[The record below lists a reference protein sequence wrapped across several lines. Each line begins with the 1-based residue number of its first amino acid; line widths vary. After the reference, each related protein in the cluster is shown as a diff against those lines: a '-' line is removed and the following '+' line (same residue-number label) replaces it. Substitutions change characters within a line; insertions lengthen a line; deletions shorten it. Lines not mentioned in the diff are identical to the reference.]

1 MPSASATTPSPS
13 SPNPPST
20 APSVPF
26 VKYNGHTLAT
36 LPYGKSLTRGSLIC
50 RSESSGMTCADL
62 STRHGFRVARSGIVL
77 F

>member
-36 LPYGKSLTRGSLIC
+36 LPYGKSLTRGSLI
-50 RSESSGMTCADL
+50 
-62 STRHGFRVARSGIVL
+62 
-77 F
+77 